1 MDWPVTEPTLNL
13 TVDDEGQL
21 RLVTLLRYRPTPA
34 GVDSLVP
41 FGLRVEGSARFDGY
55 TVPSRAV
62 SSWAYGTDEA
72 FESMVLTLESARY
85 Y

>member
-62 SSWAYGTDEA
+62 SSWAYGTDDA